1 MLCTCYMEDFD
12 STGIDCLWCR
22 LLGLRC
28 LASNL
33 RQAAG
38 LCESF
43 TLGRDDRMA
52 AMLGDPSWRPGCG
65 HTAPGQASGGGGAS
79 E

>member
-1 MLCTCYMEDFD
+1 MGCKTCDWFRRVGGSVCTFHQR
-12 STGIDCLWCR
+12 IF
-22 LLGLRC
+22 C